1 MPTAFTKGEI
11 RRCLHPKTRILEE
24 EHADTP
30 EDRQDPASF
39 PARALVMCKI
49 TLEKKRGE
57 KRKEKNP
64 TAEVEERSNV
74 NKS

>member
-1 MPTAFTKGEI
+1 MLTAFTKDEI

-30 EDRQDPASF
+30 EDRQHPASF

-49 TLEKKRGE
+49 TLEKKKGE
-57 KRKEKNP
+57 KKGRKK
-64 TAEVEERSNV
+64 TQQQ
-74 NKS
+74 K